1 MTASRA
7 NRQAQPVALPAVAI
21 PRSVWALLLFALHAG
36 GLTPVPADEAPPPPA
51 SRDRFKA
58 DLAGNEE
65 VERIIRTFA
74 GKGEVGD
81 DSAPT
86 PALEAVKLF
95 HTAEDLAI
103 ELVASEPAV
112 EQPLSMHFDDR
123 GRLWVVQYRQYPF
136 PAGLKVIRYDQYLRT
151 QFDRVPQ
158 PPPRHTPGA
167 DKITVFE
174 DTDGDGRYDAHKDVL
189 TGLNIATSVV
199 TGHGGIWVLNPPY
212 LLFYPDA
219 DRNDVPD
226 GDPVVCLSGFGLEDT
241 HSVANSLQWGP
252 DGWLYGANG
261 STTTGNVS
269 SAATHNVRFEGQCI
283 WRYHPDSQVFEIY
296 AEGGGNTFS
305 SEIDAAGRVFSGT
318 NHGNTRGMYY
328 PQGSY
333 GEKNWGK
340 HGPLTNPFA
349 FGYFVHM
356 KHEGDKDRFPQ
367 TFILYEGG
375 ALPATYHRTVIAANA
390 LHNRVWVSDLL
401 EDGSTYRTI
410 DRPPIVTTPDRWFR
424 PVDLKVG
431 PDGAVYIADWYDT
444 RLTHVDPR
452 DNWHK
457 TSGRLYR
464 LAARSEPRAASPEPG
479 DRPTG
484 ESQPADSLVRHP
496 ATRSAVAF
504 DLAALDDAALIDLFA
519 HPNKWMRQTAVRV
532 LGDRLHAGQQTTT
545 TNPQRTATISRLR
558 ELALDHAHSTAL
570 EALWT
575 LHWAGEFDLDLA
587 LRLLSHPS
595 EHVRR
600 WTIRLLGDHRRLNDA
615 LGRRLAELASQEPYV
630 QVRSQLASSAKRL
643 PTRYA
648 LPILRALALRE
659 EDAADPHLP
668 LLIWWGLEAHAGNH
682 PPTGPHLGIPPTDL
696 SGDPPPRQQ
705 LLKLLEDSAWWQA
718 PLVQQALL
726 SRLMQRFAMDDLA
739 PASAPSS
746 PGAMTGLEACTR
758 LLELAPGDAERS
770 RLIAGFLEAYQG
782 RAIQNLPPALAAAI
796 ADYQQRIGTSDL
808 ALALRLGQPDAVAK
822 ALQVVTSESADIA
835 QRLACLELLGQLG
848 RSEAV
853 GPMLGLLGSPS
864 PAIKRAAMLALINFD
879 DPRIGQTI
887 CNRYHSS
894 LPAEHDLRSTAHRV
908 LASRAVWTR
917 QFLQEIEEFRIKPE
931 WVSLD
936 VVQQMRVHPD
946 PEIQK
951 LLDKHWGR
959 TRATPEEKQQ
969 QIERIRRILAEA
981 RGAAASGAD
990 PSDPFAGRELFRK
1003 HCGTC
1008 HTLFDEG
1015 GQTGPKLTGY
1025 ERDNLNFLL
1034 TAIVDP
1040 SSAIREEFTQFQ
1052 VITHDG
1058 LVLNGLLDNQT
1069 PTTITLRG
1077 ANNQTTL
1084 LNRDDIE
1091 VLRAVETSLMPDNLL
1106 EKLTDVEVRDL
1117 FAYLTRRTP
1126 LPAQP

>member
-1 MTASRA
+1 MRHVGMRA
-7 NRQAQPVALPAVAI
+7 GDWKRFVLTVVVSSLMGPV
-21 PRSVWALLLFALHAG
+21 WG
-36 GLTPVPADEAPPPPA
+36 DEAPP
-51 SRDRFKA
+51 SRDRYKE

-65 VERIIRTFA
+65 VERVIRTFA

-81 DSAPT
+81 DSLPT
-86 PALEAVKLF
+86 PPREAVRLF
-95 HTAEDLAI
+95 QTAQDLAI
-103 ELVASEPAV
+103 ELVASEPDV

-136 PAGLKVIRYDQYLRT
+136 PAGLKVIRYDQYLRA
-151 QFDRVPQ
+151 QFDKVPP

-174 DTDGDGRYDAHKDVL
+174 DADGDGRYDAHKDVL

-199 TGHGGIWVLNPPY
+199 TGHGGWWVLNPPY
-212 LLFYPDA
+212 LLFYPD
-219 DRNDVPD
+219 RNRDDVPD
-226 GDPVVCLSGFGLEDT
+226 ADPVVCLSGFGLEDT

-269 SAATHNVRFEGQCI
+269 SAVTHNVRFEGQCI
-283 WRYHPDSQVFEIY
+283 WRYHPDSQVFELY

-375 ALPATYHRTVIAANA
+375 ALPDRYHRTVIAANA

-464 LAARSEPRAASPEPG
+464 LAGSPASRVETLEPARPAGG
-479 DRPTG
+479 DELPVSFT
-484 ESQPADSLVRHP
+484 RHP

-504 DLAALDDAALIDLFA
+504 DLDALDDDALIDLFA

-532 LGDRLHAGQQTTT
+532 LGDRLLARRGNPASSQQRAQTV
-545 TNPQRTATISRLR
+545 ARLR
-558 ELALDHAHSTAL
+558 DLALDPAAPSAL

-575 LHWAGEFDLDLA
+575 LHWGGAFDLDLA
-587 LRLLSHPS
+587 GRLLSHPS

-600 WTIRLLGDHRRLNDA
+600 WTIRLLGDHRRLNDE
-615 LGRRLAELASQEPYV
+615 LGRRLADLAAQEPYV

-668 LLIWWGLEAHAGNH
+668 LLIWWGLEAHAGPL
-682 PPTGPHLGIPPTDL
+682 PPSGPHLGVPLTDVA
-696 SGDPPPRQQ
+696 GDPPPRQQ
-705 LLKLLEDSAWWQA
+705 LLALLEEVAWWQA
-718 PLVQQALL
+718 PIVQQHLL
-726 SRLMQRFAMDDLA
+726 SRLMQRFAMDDLVSTAA
-739 PASAPSS
+739 PPP
-746 PGAMTGLEACTR
+746 PGAPTGLEACTR
-758 LLELAPGDAERS
+758 LLELAPSDADRR
-770 RLIAGFLEAYQG
+770 RLLAGFLEAYQG

-796 ADYQQRIGTSDL
+796 LDYQQRIGTSDL

-822 ALQVVTSESADIA
+822 ALQVVTSESADVA
-835 QRLACLELLGQLG
+835 QRLAYLELLGQLG

-853 GPMLGLLGSPS
+853 GPMLSLLGSPS
-864 PAIKRAAMLALINFD
+864 PAIKRAALLALMNFD

-917 QFLQEIEEFRIKPE
+917 QFLQEIEEYRIKPE
-931 WVSLD
+931 WVALD
-936 VVQQMRVHPD
+936 VVQQMRLHPD

-969 QIERIRRILAEA
+969 QIARIRRLLAEA
-981 RGAAASGAD
+981 RTAAASGAD

-1025 ERDNLNFLL
+1025 ERDNLDFLL

-1052 VITHDG
+1052 VITQNG

-1091 VLRAVETSLMPDNLL
+1091 VLRAVETSLMPDGLL
-1106 EKLTDVEVRDL
+1106 EKLTDGEVRDL